1 MGMALRYIPGSTKF
15 KNQDE
20 MGAVILQRRLERT
33 VAMNKPLTAAAV
45 QVSPYIYFFFLVNTL
60 RHANIFKYI

>member
-45 QVSPYIYFFFLVNTL
+45 QVSPYIYFFPLFLML
-60 RHANIFKYI
+60 